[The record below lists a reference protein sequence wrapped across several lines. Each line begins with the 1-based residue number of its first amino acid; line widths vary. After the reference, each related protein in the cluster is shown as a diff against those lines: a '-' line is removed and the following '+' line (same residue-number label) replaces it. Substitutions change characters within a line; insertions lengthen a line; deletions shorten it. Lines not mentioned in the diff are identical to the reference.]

1 MRKLVYKHP
10 DALRPHPLNRE
21 LYGPP
26 SANTAYHD
34 IKADMKRRG
43 FDESQPLLIT
53 TDDRIIRGSTR
64 HAAARANGLE
74 RIPCEVFVPADPA
87 QAELEIELALVRG
100 NAYRTKTET
109 MKAREQRKL
118 LEIEKALARGRMS
131 QGKGDDDG
139 PSKSTDRVGK
149 LFGESGKT
157 VQRRLKIL
165 TAIETAQQDGDARRA
180 TRLGE
185 LLDTRQT
192 TKALEL
198 IGPRKAKTGKAP
210 PRQVEVPPTFHAH
223 MNRAYSEFFEGC
235 CKAIVPAELDMA
247 EATLKR
253 MQDDLAAARRKLG
266 GAGPT

>member
-1 MRKLVYKHP
+1 MKIVYKHP
-10 DALRPHPLNRE
+10 DDLRPHPLNRE

-53 TDDRIIRGSTR
+53 SDNRIIRGSTR

-74 RIPCEVFVPADPA
+74 RIPCEVFVPADA
-87 QAELEIELALVRG
+87 NQAELEIERELVRG

-118 LEIEKALARGRMS
+118 LEIEKALARGRMG

-165 TAIETAQQDGDARRA
+165 DAIETAEQDGDVRKA

-185 LLDTRQT
+185 LLDARQT
-192 TKALEL
+192 TKALDL
-198 IGPRKAKTGKAP
+198 IAPKGKATRARPRK
-210 PRQVEVPPTFHAH
+210 VEVPPTFLAN
-223 MNRAYSEFFEGC
+223 MNRAYSEFFDGC
-235 CKAIVPAELDMA
+235 CKAIALAELDVA
-247 EATLKR
+247 EATLTR
-253 MQDDLAAARRKLG
+253 MHADLAAARCKLDT
-266 GAGPT
+266 AGPA